1 MNCVSQLTKIDIF
14 DSNCSPYLCG
24 INLMEES
31 EEKQCEYFISIYLE

>member
-14 DSNCSPYLCG
+14 DSNCSPDLCG

-31 EEKQCEYFISIYLE
+31 EENNVNILLVYI